1 MALDIIGPGFGR
13 TATNS
18 MRLALDRLGF
28 GPCHHMFE
36 VRDNPH
42 LLTGWEAAT
51 RGDKVD
57 WDEMFAG
64 YRSQVDWPGARFW
77 RELAAHYPK
86 ARVVLTVRDPD
97 EWFDSVHATIV
108 PFLAG
113 RGTHPNAHVNAISE
127 MGQRLVAEQVFD
139 GRIGERAHATKVF
152 RDHISAVKA
161 EIAPERLLVFDPAEG
176 WKPLCAFLG
185 VAEPDEPFPRTNSSK
200 AFINQEWK
208 R

>member
-1 MALDIIGPGFGR
+1 MALEIIGPGFGR

-36 VRDNPH
+36 VRYNPR
-42 LLTGWEAAT
+42 LLPGWEAAT
-51 RGDKVD
+51 RGEKVD

-77 RELAAHYPK
+77 RELATYYPK
-86 ARVVLTVRDPD
+86 ARVILTVRDPD
-97 EWFDSVHATIV
+97 EWFDSMQATIA

-113 RGTHPNAHVNAISE
+113 RGTHPNAHANAIAA
-127 MGQRLVAEQVFD
+127 MGYQLVSKQVFD
-139 GRIGERAHATKVF
+139 GGIEDRAHATRVF
-152 RDHISAVKA
+152 RDHIAAVKA
-161 EIAPERLLVFDPAEG
+161 EIAPERLHVFNSAEG

-200 AFINQEWK
+200 AFVNEEWK
-208 R
+208 Q